1 MAAAGGRAAE
11 YCPRR
16 MHCSRRGKGR
26 GAAALLGRHAPGAM
40 DSATVGKV
48 LAVSAAVGAAT
59 AAAVLAAVGAGASE
73 KRPATRCADPS
84 VHVLDELDD
93 VAAEHLRRAIE
104 AGKDVPSLKSEQLS
118 RNRQFFD
125 DDGQDRIER
134 AFVVVVGLGGVGS
147 HAANML
153 VRAGVR
159 RVRLV
164 DFDNVSL
171 SSLNRHATAT
181 RANVGEP
188 KVKALADHLRLVCPW
203 CEIEAVPSIFRGEDA
218 DDLLAGSPDLVLDCI
233 DDSSTKAQLLLA
245 CDRLGLRCIS
255 SLGAGGKSDP
265 TRVHIGKLAHA
276 TIDPLAAKLRYT
288 LRCEILKAR
297 GLWEDRA
304 QPGDGG
310 AQAGASPGA
319 AAAAAAAA
327 APAAAAA
334 AAGDEADGGDA
345 TPSERTLSGDPAIAA
360 EARRIMMAVDAVYSS
375 EPAVKALMPLADAQ
389 AANPEEFGLLAGFRL
404 RVIPVL
410 GTVPALFGQAVAG
423 HALCEL
429 AGKPIADPVPAPGLS
444 QTALTKLTNRL
455 QSREAKVHGERDSA
469 LVQQRVD
476 HAVCGYHFTQV
487 WRGRDALDCVPAGK
501 KPKLGLTRWAMDR
514 PASIDNLV
522 LADERGIVRLE
533 KEGNG
538 WVDPAVAEQVEGRLA
553 WVRASLAADKRA
565 TTEAAAAMEAALARG
580 SALEATREAA
590 AESEWLWAGAYLLSG
605 FAVGCATVAVGVNVA
620 RR

>member
-1 MAAAGGRAAE
+1 M
-11 YCPRR
+11 P
-16 MHCSRRGKGR
+16 
-26 GAAALLGRHAPGAM
+26 APGAM
-40 DSATVGKV
+40 DSAAVGKV

-59 AAAVLAAVGAGASE
+59 AAAVLAAVGAGSRE
-73 KRPATRCADPS
+73 KQPATRSADPS
-84 VHVLDELDD
+84 AHVLDELDD
-93 VAAEHLRRAIE
+93 VAAEHLSRAIH
-104 AGKDVPSLKSEQLS
+104 AGKDVASLKSEQLS

-159 RVRLV
+159 KVRLV

-218 DDLLAGSPDLVLDCI
+218 DSLLAGKPDLVLDCI

-245 CDRLGLRCIS
+245 CDRLGLRCIC

-297 GLWEDRA
+297 GLWEDRTQDA
-304 QPGDGG
+304 DPGKEAADE
-310 AQAGASPGA
+310 QSSPVTGA
-319 AAAAAAAA
+319 AAAAAASAA
-327 APAAAAA
+327 GDDGEA
-334 AAGDEADGGDA
+334 AAGASIGDA
-345 TPSERTLSGDPAIAA
+345 TPSDRTLSGDPAIAA
-360 EARRIMMAVDAVYSS
+360 EARRIMMAVDAIFSS
-375 EPAVKALMPLADAQ
+375 EPAVKSLMPLGDAQ
-389 AANPEEFGLLAGFRL
+389 AANPDDFGLLAGFRL

-444 QTALTKLTNRL
+444 LSALTKLTNRL
-455 QSREAKVHGERDSA
+455 QSREAKVHGERDAS

-487 WRGRDALDCVPAGK
+487 WRGRDALGCVPAGK

-514 PASIDNLV
+514 PAGIDNLV
-522 LADERGIVRLE
+522 LADERGIVRME
-533 KEGNG
+533 KEGTG
-538 WVDPAVAEQVEGRLA
+538 WVAPEVAEQVEGKLA

-565 TTEAAAAMEAALARG
+565 TAEAAAAMRVALARG
-580 SALEATREAA
+580 TEMARAGAVEDGA
-590 AESEWLWAGAYLLSG
+590 EWLWAGAYLLSG
-605 FAVGCATVAVGVNVA
+605 LAVGCATVAVGMSAA
-620 RR
+620 RH